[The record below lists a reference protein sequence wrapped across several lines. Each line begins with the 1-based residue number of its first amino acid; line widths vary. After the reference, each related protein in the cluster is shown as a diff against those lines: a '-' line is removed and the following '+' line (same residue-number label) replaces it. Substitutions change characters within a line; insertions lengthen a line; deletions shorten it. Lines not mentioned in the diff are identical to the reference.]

1 MTKNQIYIY
10 FLIPLL
16 FGLIEKELQL
26 SQIKYK
32 KYFSYFLIVLISFI
46 TIKYHF
52 RFNENRKF
60 HELTKKDLDQKV
72 NAEIIHHSLKGLK
85 WKTPHCQGSTLNEV
99 NLLNKAQETLTRSD
113 YKNIML
119 ITHYQFLD
127 SVTQK
132 KLFYP
137 NKTFT
142 LDGAS
147 MPLVGNKYF
156 EYYQKFLKKK

>member
-1 MTKNQIYIY
+1 M
-10 FLIPLL
+10 
-16 FGLIEKELQL
+16 
-26 SQIKYK
+26 
-32 KYFSYFLIVLISFI
+32 
-46 TIKYHF
+46 
-52 RFNENRKF
+52 
-60 HELTKKDLDQKV
+60 DQKV

-85 WKTPHCQGSTLNEV
+85 WKNPHFQGSTLNEV

-156 EYYQKFLKKK
+156 EYYQKFLKKKIKVSKVDKVLFFKNENISKKVLTNYISKDCYKF